1 MYFSR
6 AIFVGWVKVQSFS
19 DRMSCHTVKE
29 NYIIPAVSEILRYTQ
44 TEIHG
49 YPVILLYVRIKNNN
63 ILC

>member
-49 YPVILLYVRIKNNN
+49 YPVFYYM
-63 ILC
+63 